1 MNYVV
6 TGGAGFIGSNIVA
19 ELQRQGMGPVTVID
33 DLGSGGKWMNLSKR
47 QDLAGVYP
55 SHALLGYLEE
65 FSSGNTT
72 LIHMGARTS
81 TRDNDADALAHNNA
95 MVTDA
100 LFEMAAEK
108 GWTFIYASS
117 ASVYGASRE
126 QDDSD
131 GAPLN
136 PVNPYGWSKAL
147 ADRMILARAKRGNVP
162 PKWAGLR
169 FFNVYGAGEDHKGD
183 DRSFVSKC
191 LDAIR
196 AKASIKLFRGS
207 EGFRRDWVSVEDCAR
222 LVAQII
228 SRETPIG
235 GIFNVGTGA
244 PESFVDVARVCI
256 RLSGVAAPIETLP
269 FPIDLRGR
277 YQAFTCADTAKLKQA
292 MPEFQFTA
300 LKDGVEKYW
309 RSFASNE
316 GMDRYP

>member
-19 ELQRQGMGPVTVID
+19 ELQWRGMGPVTVVD
-33 DLGSGGKWMNLSKR
+33 DLGSGGKWMNLSRR

-55 SHALLGYLEE
+55 SKDLIDYLEE
-65 FSSGNTT
+65 LPPRNTT

-108 GWTFIYASS
+108 GWTFVYASS
-117 ASVYGASRE
+117 AQVYGASRN
-126 QDDSD
+126 QDDTD
-131 GAPLN
+131 DAKLC
-136 PVNPYGWSKAL
+136 PVTPYGWSKAL
-147 ADRMILARAKRGNVP
+147 ADRMILARAKTGKVP

-169 FFNVYGAGEDHKGD
+169 FFNVYGPGEDHKGD

-196 AKASIKLFRGS
+196 AKEAIKLFRGS
-207 EGFRRDWVSVEDCAR
+207 DDFRRDWVAVADCAR
-222 LVAQII
+222 LVAAIV

-235 GIFNVGTGA
+235 GIFNVGTGE
-244 PESFVDVARVCI
+244 PESFVEVARVCI
-256 RLSGVAAPIETLP
+256 KSSGVAAPVETVQ

-277 YQAFTCADTAKLKQA
+277 YQSYTCADTTKLKQA
-292 MPEFQFTA
+292 LPEFQFMA
-300 LKDGVEKYW
+300 LKDGIERYW
-309 RSFASNE
+309 QSFAMNDGIE
-316 GMDRYP
+316 RFP